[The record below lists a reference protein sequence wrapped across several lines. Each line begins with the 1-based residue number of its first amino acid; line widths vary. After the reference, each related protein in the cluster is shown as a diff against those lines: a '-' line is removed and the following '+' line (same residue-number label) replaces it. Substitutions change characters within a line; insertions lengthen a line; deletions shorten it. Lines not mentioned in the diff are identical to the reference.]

1 MSLLGFSV
9 KAPNHFFSPTFAA
22 YTEQGVC
29 LVLIISNPHKVKME
43 EKGKGG
49 SVKADNI
56 AAHGQDYFFSAP

>member
-43 EKGKGG
+43 EKGGG
-49 SVKADNI
+49 RL
-56 AAHGQDYFFSAP
+56 H